1 MKKELGLQEG
11 RRGLICV
18 GETEGMR
25 TRDGQQQRLL
35 MSHTQGKDT
44 NKALLNMDI
53 YIYIR
58 IGVARSQTRCSRGEI
73 GK

>member
-1 MKKELGLQEG
+1 MEKELGLQEA

-25 TRDGQQQRLL
+25 TRDGQQQWLL

-53 YIYIR
+53 YIR
-58 IGVARSQTRCSRGEI
+58 IGVDRSQTRCSRGEI